1 MTATLPLAVENP
13 NKEKTLNLLEKIPT
27 GLLIGDKFTKGGGEP
42 FAVQDPANGEVLTHV
57 ENATAVDLDKAL
69 SIASLAQPEW
79 AKTAPRQRAEV
90 LRKAFEL
97 MVQRADE
104 IALIMSLENG
114 KTLADA
120 KAETLYAAEF
130 FRWFSEEA
138 VRIDGSFRTAP
149 SGLNKIITLRQ
160 PVGIAFLITP
170 WNFPAAMF
178 TRKVGPAI
186 AAGAAAILK
195 PAGETPLTALL
206 IGEIL
211 LQAGLPAGICSIL
224 PTDNSAQ
231 LTNAALN
238 DNRIRK
244 LSFTG
249 STQIGKLLLHQAA
262 DRVLNSSME
271 LGGNAPFIILDDA
284 DIDLAVEGA
293 MLAKMRNGG
302 QACTAANRFFVQ
314 DKVHDIFVN
323 KLSEKMNALKPG
335 HGSDETTTLAPLVNR
350 KAVKTIDEMVQ
361 AAIKIGAKQFAG
373 GSINEGPGSFF
384 PATVLGDVPPVAQ
397 VVQDEIFGPVAAVVR
412 VADEFEALKWA
423 NQSEYGLAGYVY
435 TGNTARG
442 LKVCQALE
450 VGMIGLNRGL
460 VSDPAAPFGGVKQ
473 SGIGREGGYEGIDEY
488 LEVKYIATSD
498 F

>member
-1 MTATLPLAVENP
+1 MISTIPLSVENP
-13 NKEKTLNLLEKIPT
+13 DQARTEQLLARIPT
-27 GLLIGDKFTKGGGEP
+27 GLLIGDQFVAGSDGD
-42 FAVQDPANGEVLTHV
+42 FAVYDPANGELLTRV
-57 ENATAVDLDKAL
+57 ANANEVDLEKAL
-69 SIASLAQPEW
+69 LSAANAQPLW
-79 AKTAPRQRAEV
+79 AQTAPRQRAEV
-90 LRKAFEL
+90 LRKAYEL
-97 MVQRADE
+97 MVERVED
-104 IALIMSLENG
+104 IALVMSLENG
-114 KTLADA
+114 KTLIDS

-149 SGLNKIITLRQ
+149 SGSNKIITLRQ

-195 PAGETPLTALL
+195 PAQETPLTALL

-211 LQAGLPAGICSIL
+211 LKAGLPAGICGIL
-224 PTDNSAQ
+224 PTTNSSS
-231 LTNAALN
+231 LTKAALE
-238 DNRIRK
+238 DVRVRK

-249 STQIGKLLLHQAA
+249 STQVGKLLLHQAA
-262 DRVLNSSME
+262 DRVLNTSME
-271 LGGNAPFIILDDA
+271 LGGNAPFIVLDDA
-284 DIDLAVEGA
+284 DIDLAVAGA

-314 DKVHDIFVN
+314 DSVHDEFVK
-323 KLSEKMNALKPG
+323 KLSERMSALKAG
-335 HGSDETTTLAPLVNR
+335 HGTDSHTTLAPLVNR
-350 KAVKTIDEMVQ
+350 KAVKAVADLVE
-361 AAIKIGAKQFAG
+361 AAISTGAKQYSG
-373 GSINEGPGSFF
+373 GEINDGPGSFF
-384 PATVLGDVPPVAQ
+384 PATVLGDVPSHSQIVH
-397 VVQDEIFGPVAAVVR
+397 DEIFGPVAAVVR
-412 VADEFEALKWA
+412 VKDEFEALELA
-423 NQSEYGLAGYVY
+423 NQSEYGLAGYIY
-435 TGNTARG
+435 TKDVARG
-442 LKVCQALE
+442 LRVSQSLE

-488 LEVKYIATSD
+488 LETKYIATSD

>member
-1 MTATLPLAVENP
+1 MTTTLPTSVKNP
-13 NKEKTLNLLEKIPT
+13 DITKTLQLMKRVPT
-27 GLLIGDKFTKGGGEP
+27 GLLIGEGFVSGSDEP
-42 FAVQDPANGEVLTHV
+42 FAVHDPANGEVLTLV
-57 ENATAVDLDKAL
+57 ANANEPDLEKAL
-69 SIASLAQPEW
+69 TAAASAQPIW

-90 LRKAFEL
+90 LRKAFDL
-97 MVQRADE
+97 MIEQADD
-104 IALIMSLENG
+104 IALVMSLENG
-114 KTLADA
+114 KTLSDA

-149 SGLNKIITLRQ
+149 NGLNKIITLRQ

-178 TRKVGPAI
+178 TRKVAPAI

-195 PAGETPLTALL
+195 PAQETPLTALL
-206 IGEIL
+206 IGQIL
-211 LQAGLPAGICSIL
+211 LQAGLPAGICGIL
-224 PTDNSAQ
+224 PTSNSAA
-231 LTNAALN
+231 LTSAALR
-238 DNRIRK
+238 DSRVKK

-249 STQIGKLLLHQAA
+249 STHVGKLLLRQAA

-271 LGGNAPFIILDDA
+271 LGGNAPFIVLDDA
-284 DIDLAVEGA
+284 DLDLAVEGA

-314 DKVHDIFVN
+314 DAVHDSFIQ
-323 KLSEKMNALKPG
+323 KLSEKMKALKPG
-335 HGSDETTTLAPLVNR
+335 HGSHQATTLAPLINR
-350 KAVKTIDEMVQ
+350 KAVKTISEMVN
-361 AAIKIGAKQFAG
+361 AAILNGAKQFVG
-373 GSINEGPGSFF
+373 GKINNGPGSFF
-384 PATVLGDVPPVAQ
+384 PATVLGDVPPTSQ

-412 VADEFEALKWA
+412 VKDELQALQWS
-423 NQSEYGLAGYVY
+423 NQSEYGLAGYIY
-435 TGNTARG
+435 TKDIARG
-442 LKVCQALE
+442 LRVSQELA

-473 SGIGREGGYEGIDEY
+473 SGIGREGGYEGIDEF
-488 LEVKYIATSD
+488 LELKYIATSD

>member
-1 MTATLPLAVENP
+1 MTSTLPLAVANP
-13 NKEKTLNLLEKIPT
+13 NQAKTTELLKRMPT
-27 GLLIGDKFTKGGGEP
+27 GLLIGDGFITGTGGE
-42 FAVQDPANGEVLTHV
+42 FEVLDPANGEVLTRV
-57 ENATAVDLDKAL
+57 ANANEADLARAL
-69 SIASLAQPEW
+69 ALAAEAQPKW

-97 MVQRADE
+97 MIQQADD

-160 PVGIAFLITP
+160 PVGVAFLITP

-195 PAGETPLTALL
+195 PAQETPLTALL
-206 IGEIL
+206 IGKIL
-211 LQAGLPAGICSIL
+211 LEAGLPSGICSIL
-224 PTDNSAQ
+224 PTTNSSA
-231 LTNAALN
+231 LTKAALA
-238 DNRIRK
+238 DQRIRK

-249 STQIGKLLLHQAA
+249 STQVGKLLMHQAA
-262 DRVLNSSME
+262 DRVLNTSME
-271 LGGNAPFIILDDA
+271 LGGNAPFIVLDDA
-284 DIDLAVEGA
+284 NLDLAVEGA

-314 DKVHDIFVN
+314 DAVHDLFVE
-323 KLSEKMNALKPG
+323 KLSARMSTLKPG
-335 HGSDETTTLAPLVNR
+335 HGTDSETTLAPLVNR
-350 KAVKTIDEMVQ
+350 KAVN
-361 AAIKIGAKQFAG
+361 AIADLVNTAITNGAKQFSG
-373 GSINEGPGSFF
+373 GSINDGPGSFF
-384 PATVLGDVPPVAQ
+384 PATVLGDVPPSARI
-397 VVQDEIFGPVAAVVR
+397 VQDEIFGPVAAVVR
-412 VADEFEALKWA
+412 VKDEFEALDLA
-423 NQSEYGLAGYVY
+423 NQSEFGLAGYVY
-435 TGNTARG
+435 TNDVARG
-442 LKVCQALE
+442 LKVCQELA
-450 VGMIGLNRGL
+450 VGMVGLNRGL

-488 LEVKYIATSD
+488 LETKYIATSD

>member
-1 MTATLPLAVENP
+1 MTVALPLAVENP
-13 NKEKTLNLLEKIPT
+13 NKEASENLLKKIPT
-27 GLLIGDKFTKGGGEP
+27 GLLIGDGFSKGSGKP
-42 FAVQDPANGEVLTHV
+42 FAVHDPANGQVLTSV
-57 ENATAVDLDKAL
+57 ENANQADLNKAL
-69 SIASLAQPEW
+69 EIAAIAQPAW
-79 AKTAPRQRAEV
+79 AKTSPRQRGEV
-90 LRKAFEL
+90 LRKAFEI
-97 MVQRADE
+97 MVERADE

-160 PVGIAFLITP
+160 PVGIALLITP

-186 AAGAAAILK
+186 AAGAAAVLK

-211 LQAGLPAGICSIL
+211 LAAGLPGGVCSIL
-224 PTDNSAQ
+224 PTDNSSE
-231 LTNAALN
+231 LISAALK
-238 DNRIRK
+238 DPRIRK

-284 DIDLAVEGA
+284 NIDLAVEGA

-314 DKVHDIFVN
+314 DSVHDLFVT
-323 KLSEKMNALKPG
+323 KLSEKMSALKPG
-335 HGSDETTTLAPLVNR
+335 HGSDKNTTLAPLVNR
-350 KAVKTIDEMVQ
+350 KAVKSIDELVKN
-361 AAIKIGAKQFAG
+361 AIQIGAKQFTG
-373 GSINEGPGSFF
+373 GVINDGPGSFF
-384 PATVLGDVPPVAQ
+384 PATVLGDVPPMAQ

-412 VADEFEALKWA
+412 VSDEYEALKWA
-423 NQSEYGLAGYVY
+423 NMSEYGLAGYIY
-435 TGNTARG
+435 TANTARG
-442 LKVCQALE
+442 LRVSQELE

-488 LEVKYIATSD
+488 LEVKYIATND

>member
-13 NKEKTLNLLEKIPT
+13 NQEKTQNLLKKIPT
-27 GLLIGDKFTKGGGEP
+27 GLLIGDTFCDGSDAP
-42 FAVQDPANGEVLTHV
+42 FPVHDPANGQVLTLV
-57 ENATAVDLDKAL
+57 ANANETDLSKAL
-69 SIASLAQPEW
+69 EIAAQAQPEW

-97 MVQRADE
+97 MVSRADE
-104 IALIMSLENG
+104 IALVMSLENG
-114 KTLADA
+114 KTLTDA

-138 VRIDGSFRTAP
+138 VRIDGTFRTAP

-224 PTDNSAQ
+224 PTDKSSN
-231 LTNAALN
+231 LTSAALS
-238 DNRIRK
+238 DSRIRK

-284 DIDLAVEGA
+284 DLDLAVEGA

-314 DKVHDIFVN
+314 DSVHDDFVK
-323 KLSEKMNALKPG
+323 KLSEKMSALKPG
-335 HGSDETTTLAPLVNR
+335 HGSDEATTLAPLVNR
-350 KAVKTIDEMVQ
+350 KAVNTINDMVQ
-361 AAIKIGAKQFAG
+361 AAIQSGAKQFAG

-384 PATVLGDVPPVAQ
+384 PATVLGDVPPAAQ

-412 VADEFEALKWA
+412 VQDEFEALKWA

-435 TGNTARG
+435 TKDTARG
-442 LKVCQALE
+442 LRVSQALE

-460 VSDPAAPFGGVKQ
+460 VSDPAAPFGGLKQ

>member
-1 MTATLPLAVENP
+1 MTATIPSAVANP
-13 NKEKTLNLLEKIPT
+13 QKAATEALLSQIPT
-27 GLLIGDKFTKGGGEP
+27 GLMIGDGFVSGRGEP
-42 FAVQDPANGEVLTHV
+42 FAVYDPANGEELTRV
-57 ENATAVDLDKAL
+57 ENADVSDLNKAL
-69 SIASLAQPEW
+69 ELANTAQPIW

-97 MVQRADE
+97 MIAKADD
-104 IALIMSLENG
+104 IAMVMSLENG
-114 KTLADA
+114 KTLQDA

-160 PVGIAFLITP
+160 PVGVAFLITP

-195 PAGETPLTALL
+195 PASETPLTALM

-211 LQAGLPAGICSIL
+211 IKAGLPAGICSIL
-224 PTDNSAQ
+224 PTTQTAE
-231 LTNAALN
+231 LTQAALS
-238 DNRIRK
+238 DTRIRK

-262 DRVLNSSME
+262 DRVLNTSME

-284 DIDLAVEGA
+284 DLDLAVEGA

-314 DKVHDIFVN
+314 SAVHDEFVV
-323 KLSEKMNALKPG
+323 KLSEKMKSLKPG
-335 HGSDETTTLAPLVNR
+335 HGIDLGTTLAPLVNR
-350 KAVKTIDEMVQ
+350 KAVESISQMVQ
-361 AAIKIGAKQFAG
+361 TAIANGAKQFAG
-373 GSINEGPGSFF
+373 GSINDGPGSFF
-384 PATVLGDVPPVAQ
+384 PATVLGDVPATTQ
-397 VVQDEIFGPVAAVVR
+397 IVQDEIFGPVAAVVR
-412 VADEFEALKWA
+412 VKDELEALALA

-435 TGNTARG
+435 TQNTARG
-442 LKVCQALE
+442 LKVSQELA

>member
-1 MTATLPLAVENP
+1 MNENLPLAVANP
-13 NKEKTLNLLEKIPT
+13 DANKTSQLLKRIPT
-27 GLLIGDKFTKGGGEP
+27 GLLIGDEFTAGSGEE
-42 FAVQDPANGEVLTHV
+42 FEVFDPANGEVLTKV
-57 ENATAVDLDKAL
+57 ANASEADLHRAL
-69 SIASLAQPEW
+69 DLAAQAQPAW

-97 MVQRADE
+97 MIEQADD

-195 PAGETPLTALL
+195 PAQETPLTALL
-206 IGEIL
+206 IGKIL
-211 LQAGLPAGICSIL
+211 LQAGLPSGICGIL
-224 PTDNSAQ
+224 PTTNSSS
-231 LTNAALN
+231 LTKAALA
-238 DNRIRK
+238 DQRIRK

-249 STQIGKLLLHQAA
+249 STQVGKLLMQQAA
-262 DRVLNSSME
+262 DRVLNTSME
-271 LGGNAPFIILDDA
+271 LGGNAPFIVLDDA

-314 DKVHDIFVN
+314 DAVHDLFVE
-323 KLSEKMNALKPG
+323 KLSARMTALKPG
-335 HGSDETTTLAPLVNR
+335 HGTAAETTLAPLVNR
-350 KAVKTIDEMVQ
+350 KAVLAIAQLVDT
-361 AAIKIGAKQFAG
+361 AIKNGAKQFSG
-373 GSINEGPGSFF
+373 GSINDGPGSFF
-384 PATVLGDVPPVAQ
+384 PATVLGDVPAKSQ
-397 VVQDEIFGPVAAVVR
+397 IVQDEIFGPVAAVVR
-412 VADEFEALKWA
+412 VKDEFEALELA

-435 TGNTARG
+435 TQDVARG
-442 LKVCQALE
+442 LRVCQDLA
-450 VGMIGLNRGL
+450 VGMVGLNRGL

>member
-1 MTATLPLAVENP
+1 MTSTLPMAVANP
-13 NKEKTLNLLEKIPT
+13 NQAKTTELLKRMPT
-27 GLLIGDKFTKGGGEP
+27 GLLIGDGFSTGTGGE
-42 FAVQDPANGEVLTHV
+42 FEVHDPANGEVLTKV
-57 ENATAVDLDKAL
+57 ANANEADLARAL
-69 SIASLAQPEW
+69 ELAAEAQPKW

-97 MVQRADE
+97 MIQQADD

-160 PVGIAFLITP
+160 PVGVAFLITP

-195 PAGETPLTALL
+195 PAQETPLTALL
-206 IGEIL
+206 IGKIL
-211 LQAGLPAGICSIL
+211 LEAGLPSGICSIL
-224 PTDNSAQ
+224 PTTNSSA
-231 LTNAALN
+231 LTKAALA
-238 DNRIRK
+238 DQRIRK

-249 STQIGKLLLHQAA
+249 STQVGKLLMHQAA
-262 DRVLNSSME
+262 DRVLNTSME
-271 LGGNAPFIILDDA
+271 LGGNAPFIVLDDA
-284 DIDLAVEGA
+284 NLDLAVEGA

-314 DKVHDIFVN
+314 DGVHDLFVE
-323 KLSEKMNALKPG
+323 KLSARMGALKPG
-335 HGSDETTTLAPLVNR
+335 HGTDSETTLAPLVNR
-350 KAVKTIDEMVQ
+350 KAVN
-361 AAIKIGAKQFAG
+361 AIADLVNTAITNGAKQFSG
-373 GSINEGPGSFF
+373 GSINDGPGSFF
-384 PATVLGDVPPVAQ
+384 PATVLGDVPPSAQ
-397 VVQDEIFGPVAAVVR
+397 IVQDEIFGPVAAVVR
-412 VADEFEALKWA
+412 VKDEFEALDLA
-423 NQSEYGLAGYVY
+423 NQSEFGLAGYVY
-435 TGNTARG
+435 TNDVARG
-442 LKVCQALE
+442 LKVCQELA
-450 VGMIGLNRGL
+450 VGMVGLNRGL

-488 LEVKYIATSD
+488 LETKYIATSD

>member
-1 MTATLPLAVENP
+1 MTVALPLAVANP
-13 NKEKTLNLLEKIPT
+13 NKEKTDALLKRIPT
-27 GLLIGDKFTKGGGEP
+27 GLLIGDGFCDGSEEP
-42 FAVQDPANGEVLTHV
+42 FAVIDPANGEVLTTV
-57 ENATAVDLDKAL
+57 ANANAIDLDKAL
-69 SIASLAQPEW
+69 TISQAAQPEW

-97 MVQRADE
+97 MVSRADD
-104 IALIMSLENG
+104 IALVMSLENG
-114 KTLADA
+114 KTIVDA

-130 FRWFSEEA
+130 FRWFGEEA
-138 VRIDGSFRTAP
+138 VRIDGAFRTAP
-149 SGLNKIITLRQ
+149 SGLNKILTLRQ

-211 LQAGLPAGICSIL
+211 LEAGLPAGICSIL
-224 PTDNSAQ
+224 PTDKSAQ
-231 LTNAALN
+231 LTTAALA
-238 DNRIRK
+238 DRRIRK

-314 DKVHDIFVN
+314 DKVHDIFVQ
-323 KLSEKMNALKPG
+323 KLSERMNALKPG
-335 HGSDETTTLAPLVNR
+335 HGSDEATTLAPLVNR
-350 KAVKTIDEMVQ
+350 KAVKSIAQMVQ
-361 AAIKIGAKQFAG
+361 EAIQIGAKQFAG
-373 GSINEGPGSFF
+373 GPINDGPGSFF
-384 PATVLGDVPPVAQ
+384 PATVLGDVPPNAQ

-412 VADEFEALKWA
+412 VQDEFEALKWA

-435 TGNTARG
+435 TKDTARG
-442 LKVCQALE
+442 LRVSQDLE